1 MASESLESRRG
12 GQSPPGHGTC
22 SQVRRVMAKRP
33 TNAEIADVLERVAAL
48 LEVKHESPYRIR
60 AYRAAAQRIRA
71 HSEQMVDII
80 EQEGIQGL
88 RRLPAVGRSI
98 AAVIAELVETG
109 GLRLL
114 ERLEEEV
121 TPEQR
126 LAAIPGIGPVFARR
140 LCEALDVTTLEEL
153 ELAAYDGRLERIAGF
168 GPRRTGAL
176 RAALGA
182 TLNRTA
188 RRTAHWAQTPN
199 AASYD
204 EPSVEVLLRLDED
217 YRVGAELGVLP
228 CLAPR
233 RFNPSGAAWLP
244 ILETN
249 VDGWSLR
256 AMYSNTWRAH
266 QLHATHDW
274 VVIHYERGAEEG
286 LCTVVT
292 ETHSEPLGER
302 VIRGRE
308 AECRAYYATR
318 RRSTEASVGA
328 A

>member
-1 MASESLESRRG
+1 
-12 GQSPPGHGTC
+12 
-22 SQVRRVMAKRP
+22 
-33 TNAEIADVLERVAAL
+33 
-48 LEVKHESPYRIR
+48 
-60 AYRAAAQRIRA
+60 
-71 HSEQMVDII
+71 MVDVI
-80 EQEGIQGL
+80 EQKGVDGL
-88 RRLPAVGRSI
+88 RAVPAVGQAI
-98 AAVIAELVETG
+98 AAAIAELVKRR

-126 LAAIPGIGPVFARR
+126 LASIPGIGPVFARR
-140 LCEALDVTTLEEL
+140 LCDALDVRTLEDL
-153 ELAAYDGRLERIAGF
+153 ELAAYDGRLERVAGF
-168 GPRRTGAL
+168 GPRRVEAL
-176 RAALGA
+176 RAALGS

-188 RRTAHWAQTPN
+188 RWAPYAARTPN
-199 AASYD
+199 AKPHD
-204 EPSVEVLLRLDED
+204 EPSVTILLKLDEE

-244 ILETN
+244 VLEVTI
-249 VDGWSLR
+249 DGWSLR

-266 QLHATHDW
+266 ELHATHDW

-292 ETHSEPLGER
+292 ETHGELLGER

-308 AECRAYYATR
+308 AECRAYYAM
-318 RRSTEASVGA
+318 RRSSATPSAGA

>member
-1 MASESLESRRG
+1 
-12 GQSPPGHGTC
+12 
-22 SQVRRVMAKRP
+22 MAKRV
-33 TNAEIADVLERVAAL
+33 TNAEIADALERVAAL

-60 AYRAAAQRIRA
+60 AYRAAAQRVRA
-71 HSEQMVDII
+71 HSTQMVDVI
-80 EQEGIQGL
+80 EQKGMGGL
-88 RRLPAVGRSI
+88 RGVPAVGISI
-98 AAVIAELVETG
+98 AAAIAELVKSG

-126 LAAIPGIGPVFARR
+126 LASVPGIGPVFARR
-140 LCEALDVTTLEEL
+140 LCEVLDVRTLEDL
-153 ELAAYDGRLERIAGF
+153 EVAAYDGRLERVAGF
-168 GPRRTGAL
+168 GPRRIGAL

-188 RRTAHWAQTPN
+188 RRAALASATPHRRPG
-199 AASYD
+199 D
-204 EPSVEVLLRLDED
+204 EPSIEILLKLDEE

-233 RFNPSGAAWLP
+233 RFNPSSAAWLP
-244 ILETN
+244 VLETT

-292 ETHSEPLGER
+292 ETHGESLGER

-308 AECRAYYATR
+308 AECRAYYAMR
-318 RRSTEASVGA
+318 RRSIETPSAGA